1 MKHLKKYFNQK
12 KGYSLKEFFNMVMT
26 VMTCFFTKIINEN
39 SKWAIKKMAVGKL
52 SGMKQR
58 LSVSMDWRSD
68 TDKIADGQAVVEQ
81 IGMRGRKGN
90 RIRDVSYEKGL
101 PCMERWV
108 CRGSP

>member
-12 KGYSLKEFFNMVMT
+12 KVYSLKEFFNMVMT

-52 SGMKQR
+52 SGMNQR
-58 LSVSMDWRSD
+58 LSVSMEWRPD
-68 TDKIADGQAVVEQ
+68 TGKIADGQAVVEQ

-101 PCMERWV
+101 PCTEIRE

>member
-26 VMTCFFTKIINEN
+26 VMTCFFTKIINE
-39 SKWAIKKMAVGKL
+39 KL
-52 SGMKQR
+52 SGMMQQ
-58 LSVSMDWRSD
+58 LSVSMGWGPD

-101 PCMERWV
+101 PCTEIRE